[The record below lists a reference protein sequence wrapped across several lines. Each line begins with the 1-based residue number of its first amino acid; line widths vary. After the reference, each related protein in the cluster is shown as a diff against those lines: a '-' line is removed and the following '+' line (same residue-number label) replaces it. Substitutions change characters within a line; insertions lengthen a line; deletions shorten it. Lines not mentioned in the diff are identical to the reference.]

1 MPYPLRPHNLY
12 DTIMNPD
19 IKITAEVL
27 FPDEIINNLRT
38 DDCGA
43 IVTFIGTVRDTDNN
57 GKPVKYLEIRKAG
70 ENSLAKLQEV
80 ALQVQEKWKLRPQDI
95 IIHRRTGKLTVGVI
109 ALVVGI
115 AAPHRQE
122 AFEACA
128 YVVDKIKEG
137 GITKE
142 TDLTD

>member
-1 MPYPLRPHNLY
+1 M
-12 DTIMNPD
+12 TMTGSD

-27 FPDEIINNLRT
+27 FPDEIINNLRE
-38 DDCGA
+38 DDRGA
-43 IVTFIGTVRDTDNN
+43 IVAFIGTVRDTDNN
-57 GKPVKYLEIRKAG
+57 GNPVKYLEIRKAG
-70 ENSLAKLQEV
+70 NDSLAKLKEV

-95 IIHRRTGKLTVGVI
+95 IIHRRTGRLTVGVI

-128 YVVDKIKEG
+128 YIVDMIKAG
-137 GITKE
+137 GITTEK
-142 TDLTD
+142 DLAD